1 MERKNV
7 FILGLLALLVV
18 TIMLT
23 GCVGLEDDGL
33 IDDDSTEEGSDEPLE
48 LTEENTVSVE
58 EIEENLADVDW

>member
-7 FILGLLALLVV
+7 FIFGLLALLIV
-18 TIMLT
+18 TILLT

-33 IDDDSTEEGSDEPLE
+33 IDDDTNEEGSDKPLE

-58 EIEENLADVDW
+58 EIEEDLADVDW

>member
-1 MERKNV
+1 
-7 FILGLLALLVV
+7 
-18 TIMLT
+18 MLT